1 MTSYY
6 FAIIG
11 TNDTP
16 LYELEFSSF
25 KLAHLNQNH
34 IPGKSQFAG
43 NIKELLP
50 FVTHASLDL
59 IEDNQWVNNQFNL
72 GKIDGFYGL
81 LVNAFVTQGNIK
93 FIMCYDGSSSA
104 NLAPN
109 TAASTTASNSGKYDE
124 NSLKQFFME
133 ANELYVKCLMNP
145 FYTVND
151 PITSPEFD
159 LKIKLLARKYL

>member
-6 FAIIG
+6 FSIIG

-25 KLAHLNQNH
+25 KVSASSS
-34 IPGKSQFAG
+34 PGQSNFPN

-50 FVTHASLDL
+50 FITHSSLDL
-59 IEDNQWVNNQFNL
+59 IEDSQWSSNQFNL
-72 GKIDGFYGL
+72 GKIDSFYGL
-81 LVNAFVTQGNIK
+81 LVNAFITQGSIK
-93 FIMCYDGSSSA
+93 FIMCYDGSG
-104 NLAPN
+104 
-109 TAASTTASNSGKYDE
+109 GKYDE
-124 NSLKQFFME
+124 NPLKQFFME

-145 FYTVND
+145 FYSVND